1 MRTTLVDLS
10 RSEKDQLVMLAIGVV
25 ATTIVARS
33 EAGATMLIAFGGLPG
48 TGKTTLARR
57 LSQRLNATYLRIDTI
72 EQLML
77 AEDGASLVDRGAG
90 YRVAYAV
97 AEENLQLGRTVV
109 ADSVNPIRITRD
121 AWRNVATRAGVPF
134 VDVVVTCSDSAQ
146 HQVRVEARR
155 TGTRGSDWTE
165 VKGREFEVV
174 DDKAVIIDTSVQS
187 VEQSLDALEAA
198 LRARSQ

>member
-1 MRTTLVDLS
+1 M
-10 RSEKDQLVMLAIGVV
+10 G
-25 ATTIVARS
+25 
-33 EAGATMLIAFGGLPG
+33 LIAFGGLPG

-72 EQLML
+72 EELML

-187 VEQSLDALEAA
+187 VEQSLDAVEAA